1 MTVVTASHPPRTPHE
16 GTPPLDA
23 PARPASSLLL
33 VRPGEE
39 GGLEVFALQR
49 AATMAFSA
57 HATAFPGG
65 RVDPADELPP
75 ALWDGVDL
83 AGWAD
88 RLGLPGEPEGARST
102 LWDLAPERAAGR
114 LLAAVVRETFEE
126 VGVLLA
132 RDAATGVPVDAQ
144 RVAAL
149 PAELRAQV
157 ERHEVDFGAFLAHEG
172 LAPDVGAL
180 VPWSR
185 WITPPGGARRYD
197 TFFFVV
203 RLPAGQSPE
212 RVSTEAAHH
221 CWATPAALLERF
233 RAGAVNLMA
242 PTWWQLR
249 ALADAEGCEDVVP
262 LSRSLEPLR
271 AVMLRANAP
280 RPDFTGAADYLRDLA
295 AFRAAAT
302 VEESPDNVL

>member
-1 MTVVTASHPPRTPHE
+1 M
-16 GTPPLDA
+16 
-23 PARPASSLLL
+23 
-33 VRPGEE
+33 
-39 GGLEVFALQR
+39 
-49 AATMAFSA
+49 
-57 HATAFPGG
+57 
-65 RVDPADELPP
+65 
-75 ALWDGVDL
+75 
-83 AGWAD
+83 
-88 RLGLPGEPEGARST
+88 
-102 LWDLAPERAAGR
+102 
-114 LLAAVVRETFEE
+114 
-126 VGVLLA
+126 
-132 RDAATGVPVDAQ
+132 
-144 RVAAL
+144 
-149 PAELRAQV
+149 
-157 ERHEVDFGAFLAHEG
+157 
-172 LAPDVGAL
+172 
-180 VPWSR
+180 
-185 WITPPGGARRYD
+185 
-197 TFFFVV
+197 V

-221 CWATPAALLERF
+221 GWATPAALLERF